1 VNLNAEF
8 GIGFFTAILMMALS
22 LTLSEFVTEKT
33 SEVIY
38 KQCEENGVYV
48 YPDSRI
54 IKCEVK

>member
-1 VNLNAEF
+1 MNLNAEF

-22 LTLSEFVTEKT
+22 LTLSEIVTEKT

-38 KQCEENGVYV
+38 KQCEEKGIYV

-54 IKCEVK
+54 IKCETK